1 MLEFLGTFVVY
12 LIAFGVG
19 SVIALLVARRFYPAT
34 TEHEALAEIE
44 GTLDVNG
51 AVR

>member
-12 LIAFGVG
+12 VIAFAVG

-34 TEHEALAEIE
+34 TEHEALAEAE
-44 GTLDVNG
+44 GALDLNG